1 MAPGLKP
8 IYDKLLQAKNQL
20 EKLELTQA
28 WSLRETDLYEFQ
40 NLVLS
45 LDEQRVDGK
54 FVDSEGSTPEE
65 GQGVCFPARPSQ
77 FLLLYKLHFQS

>member
-8 IYDKLLQAKNQL
+8 TYDKLLQAKNQL

-40 NLVLS
+40 KLVLG
-45 LDEQRVDGK
+45 LDERRVNGK
-54 FVDSEGSTPEE
+54 FVDSEGNAPEE
-65 GQGVCFPARPSQ
+65 GQSVRFFC
-77 FLLLYKLHFQS
+77 LL